1 MPSDIQLTVDLT
13 ADEAKATAEKLQGEI
28 QKIFEKADGKK
39 LSTQFMSLQN
49 SMTKAYQSASQ
60 IQARLTELENTK
72 FVNPAYEKLNKNL
85 DSLSNSLVKLNGEQE
100 QVLKKMNELASK
112 KMPTK
117 EYAEADKLF
126 HSLRDKAD
134 ALAEKMKRF
143 VETGGK
149 VNSKTYRGME
159 YDMKKLDIETEK
171 AWNSMR
177 KLEEE
182 GKDFTSGLNS
192 PEFEKARKKYAE
204 LGVEIQKLGQLY
216 SELLQAKAEM
226 EVSGTD
232 KVDGTNTK
240 EYDEL
245 LLKLANC
252 NNAMA
257 LLVRRADEVNKKPVP
272 TEKMKALESAIIKA
286 GSAVASLAKDSFK
299 TLKDA
304 VITTASAVKNLV
316 ATVGKLASSAAVSGV
331 KKLSTALFGVG
342 KSANSSN
349 INLKKAMRTLIKYT
363 FGVRSFFFLY
373 RKIRKAVTEGF
384 AEMGQ
389 YSGELNGKISQVS
402 TSLLYLRNALVT
414 AFAPIVSYVAPAISQ
429 LLDLLSRAATAV
441 GQFFAALFGATSFV
455 RAKKVYKDYAQDVQ
469 KSQAKAEAKQEE
481 ARKKFEE
488 REDARY
494 EKYLKQKEKKEKAW
508 QKKQL
513 KLKKKYDKQLAG
525 FDDVEIL
532 KKAEKE
538 ELEKEEMDPFDRKQ
552 YTAPLSSQDLM
563 KPWEDFNNM
572 FETVKIEAKFKELAD
587 KIKGFFK
594 NEDWEGL
601 GKFMANGINKA
612 FKKIDKVLTSKKLR
626 KKVDKFIDGI
636 VGTFNSLVKNIDWK
650 LIGKTIGDFVN
661 NMIHNLNRLLTE
673 IKWRNLGKSLADGLN
688 SLINTIHW
696 NELGQ
701 LFANKF
707 NAMLNLAYG
716 VIKNLHWGDL
726 GKSLGDAI
734 NGLLLGIDWNTLA
747 DTFSELVNGIFEFL
761 YKLEST
767 IKWRDIADNITTA
780 LKRAV
785 NGIKWG
791 QIKNTLLKMLN
802 DTLDII
808 NYVVNKFNWADMG
821 ARLGNGINDAIHKI
835 PWEKIGHTLANLG
848 NKLFDFLYHL
858 GETIDWEQTGKDLA
872 KGIKKFIEDFDTE
885 QFANTIDEWVQGL
898 YDLFKSC
905 IDGLDWDEVRDKI
918 KGFIENLDFKTVKIL
933 LTALLLLKG
942 PGFVLTVSGVLLSAI
957 GKALA
962 KKIAAHL
969 VGGITIPKITLS
981 LSGFGIVG
989 GAARIMEL
997 LAAGGFL
1004 PGTPAFDT
1012 LFMEHLIPG
1021 IGKIFNSILPDSI
1034 EQGFDDFGKWWNSF
1048 FYSEDANGN
1057 LGPGKLE
1064 KFLSD
1069 IFNFENTKKFWDS
1082 AKEDFKKGGIW
1093 ILKGLGEGLLG
1104 GVAILFDPILNL
1116 GDKVVKWVQD
1126 VFGISSPAKRMKPIG
1141 GHIIGGLL
1149 EGIKNKLADIGGWIK
1164 ENIFDKFMDKLRSAF
1179 GISGNTSEKTKGTGS
1194 HIIGGL
1200 LDGIKN
1206 KLADI
1211 GSWIKEN
1218 IFNKFMDK
1226 LKSAFGISGDTSEK
1240 TKGTGSSIIK
1250 GIKKGI
1256 SEAWN
1261 SFSEFVKD
1269 IPGKIFKFLSGGR
1282 SWSEIG
1288 DNIIDGIW
1296 EGISN
1301 GWSWLKNKVGDVA
1314 DSLLDKAKRALGI
1327 YSPSKLFRDQVG
1339 KMLPAGI
1346 AVGVDANA
1354 GQALSAIDNLTNDL
1368 TNAATKALV
1377 LPPIVGGKVIPYSVG
1392 KSTSDET
1399 NDTLTK
1405 VLDMLQYNQ
1414 NTGITMADLT
1424 ATLETL
1430 LRRYLNI
1437 RVQLG
1442 DVEVARSANRGNEL
1456 LDRRFNPSIG

>member
-1 MPSDIQLTVDLT
+1 M
-13 ADEAKATAEKLQGEI
+13 
-28 QKIFEKADGKK
+28 
-39 LSTQFMSLQN
+39 
-49 SMTKAYQSASQ
+49 
-60 IQARLTELENTK
+60 
-72 FVNPAYEKLNKNL
+72 
-85 DSLSNSLVKLNGEQE
+85 
-100 QVLKKMNELASK
+100 
-112 KMPTK
+112 
-117 EYAEADKLF
+117 
-126 HSLRDKAD
+126 
-134 ALAEKMKRF
+134 
-143 VETGGK
+143 
-149 VNSKTYRGME
+149 
-159 YDMKKLDIETEK
+159 
-171 AWNSMR
+171 
-177 KLEEE
+177 
-182 GKDFTSGLNS
+182 
-192 PEFEKARKKYAE
+192 
-204 LGVEIQKLGQLY
+204 
-216 SELLQAKAEM
+216 
-226 EVSGTD
+226 
-232 KVDGTNTK
+232 
-240 EYDEL
+240 
-245 LLKLANC
+245 
-252 NNAMA
+252 
-257 LLVRRADEVNKKPVP
+257 
-272 TEKMKALESAIIKA
+272 
-286 GSAVASLAKDSFK
+286 SLAKDSFK
-299 TLKDA
+299 TLKNA

-316 ATVGKLASSAAVSGV
+316 ATVGKLASSAAASGV

-373 RKIRKAVTEGF
+373 RRVRKAVTEGF

-455 RAKKVYKDYAQDVQ
+455 RAKKVYKDYAQDLQ
-469 KSQAKAEAKQEE
+469 KSQTQAEAKED
-481 ARKKFEE
+481 ARRKKHEE
-488 REDARY
+488 SEAERY

-513 KLKKKYDKQLAG
+513 KLKKKYEKQLAG

-538 ELEKEEMDPFDRKQ
+538 ELEKEEMDPFESKP
-552 YTAPLSSQDLM
+552 YTSSASSAANQKL
-563 KPWEDFNNM
+563 PWEDFNNM

-601 GKFMANGINKA
+601 GKFMANGIKKKK
-612 FKKIDKVLTSKKLR
+612 KKIDKALTSKKLR

-650 LIGKTIGDFVN
+650 LIGKTIGDFAN

-688 SLINTIHW
+688 SLINTVHW

-734 NGLLLGIDWNTLA
+734 NGLLLGIEWDTLA
-747 DTFSELVNGIFEFL
+747 DTFSELVNGVFEFL
-761 YKLEST
+761 YNLEST
-767 IKWRDIADNITTA
+767 IKWKDIADKITNG

-791 QIKNTLLKMLN
+791 QIKNTLLKMFS
-802 DTLDII
+802 DALDII
-808 NYVVNKFNWADMG
+808 NYVVNKFNWANMG
-821 ARLGNGINDAIHKI
+821 TKLGNGINDAVHKI
-835 PWEKIGHTLANLG
+835 PWRKIGKTVANLG
-848 NKLFDFLYHL
+848 NKLFDFLYNL
-858 GETIDWEQTGKDLA
+858 AETIDWEQTGKDLA
-872 KGIKKFIEDFDTE
+872 DGFDNFIKDFDTE

-905 IDGLDWDEVRDKI
+905 IDNLDWDEVRDKI

-942 PGFVLTVSGVLLSAI
+942 PGFILTVSGVLLGAI
-957 GKALA
+957 GKELA

-989 GAARIMEL
+989 GAARVMEL
-997 LAAGGFL
+997 LASGGFL
-1004 PGTPAFDT
+1004 PGTPAFDV
-1012 LFMEHLIPG
+1012 LFNEYILKWLGDLWNVVIPKG
-1021 IGKIFNSILPDSI
+1021 MRD
-1034 EQGFDDFGKWWNSF
+1034 GFDDFNDSVFEFLQNDLPQFFSDVFSF
-1048 FYSEDANGN
+1048 KNTQ
-1057 LGPGKLE
+1057 KL
-1064 KFLSD
+1064 
-1069 IFNFENTKKFWDS
+1069 WDS
-1082 AKEDFKKGGIW
+1082 AREDFKKGGIW

-1104 GVAILFDPILNL
+1104 FVGLLFDPILEI
-1116 GDKVVKWVQD
+1116 GDKIVKWFQD

-1141 GHIIGGLL
+1141 THIIEGFL
-1149 EGIKNKLADIGGWIK
+1149 EGIKNKL
-1164 ENIFDKFMDKLRSAF
+1164 S
-1179 GISGNTSEKTKGTGS
+1179 
-1194 HIIGGL
+1194 
-1200 LDGIKN
+1200 
-1206 KLADI
+1206 DI

-1218 IFNKFMDK
+1218 IFDKFMDK

-1256 SEAWN
+1256 SEVWDE
-1261 SFSEFVKD
+1261 FSEFVKD
-1269 IPGKIFKFLSGGR
+1269 IPGKIFKFLSGGK

-1288 DNIIDGIW
+1288 SDIIDGIW
-1296 EGISN
+1296 KGISN
-1301 GWSWLKNKVGDVA
+1301 GWDWLKDKVGDVA
-1314 DSLLDKAKRALGI
+1314 DSLLDKAKRVLGI
-1327 YSPSKLFRDQVG
+1327 ASPSKVFKDQVG

-1368 TNAATKALV
+1368 TNAATKTIA

-1399 NDTLTK
+1399 NDTLNK